1 MSRDISKEQVLSIL
15 EVAFAPL
22 ECSAESVDRGNRA
35 SFRVYDSEGSPLLNV
50 EDVLMQRLQDT
61 GGIKSIVGQSRDS
74 LIERGYKL
82 DPWLFA
88 DAENS

>member
-1 MSRDISKEQVLSIL
+1 MARDISQEQVLSIL
-15 EVAFAPL
+15 EVAFTPL
-22 ECSAESVDRGNRA
+22 ECSAESVDRGNRV
-35 SFRVYDSEGSPLLNV
+35 SFRVFDSKGAPLLNV
-50 EDVLMQRLQDT
+50 EDVLMRRLQDT

-82 DPWLFA
+82 DSWLFS